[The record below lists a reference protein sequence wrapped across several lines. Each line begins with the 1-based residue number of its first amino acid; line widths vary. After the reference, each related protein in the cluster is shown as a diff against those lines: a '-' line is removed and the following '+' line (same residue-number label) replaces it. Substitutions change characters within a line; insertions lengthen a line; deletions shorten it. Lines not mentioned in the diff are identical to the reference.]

1 MRSFTAW
8 LSVIVVG
15 MALVTAAILY
25 DKELSS
31 LARMQAGGGEV
42 YSLTASDVAQFR
54 QAAFWYFVIF
64 CLPVIPL
71 LICAGK
77 EGAQMVIVVVCM
89 AIVLIAVSATPG
101 EDRKG
106 CVECLMPIHI
116 SILSSILMTVVASLW
131 IVAASMRGD
140 RRSRPEGET

>member
-54 QAAFWYFVIF
+54 
-64 CLPVIPL
+64 L
-71 LICAGK
+71 
-77 EGAQMVIVVVCM
+77 
-89 AIVLIAVSATPG
+89 
-101 EDRKG
+101 
-106 CVECLMPIHI
+106 
-116 SILSSILMTVVASLW
+116 
-131 IVAASMRGD
+131 
-140 RRSRPEGET
+140 RPERIGRAA